1 MNSKY
6 NRREFI
12 HTGVAGLATLAAVP
26 LLAEAD
32 ATQPALPKNTGTT
45 PSLELTPVDIVR
57 LGDTGLQ
64 VSRIAFGTGSV
75 GYDKSSNQTRLG
87 MEKFVALAR
96 HAYSRGIRFFDMG
109 DSYGSQPFVGQAI
122 KTLPREKLTLMSK
135 IWAEDDSKNKA
146 GEIPKTID
154 RILKEVGV
162 SYLDILI
169 LHCQMKGGWTRQRR
183 QSLDAFSKAKQEG
196 KVKAVGVSCHN
207 WDALVEAVESPWAD
221 VIMARINPFGQM
233 MDNKPD
239 VVKALLQKAIKNGK
253 GVIAMKIFAEGKRI
267 KDAEREK
274 SIQYALQEVGVS
286 CMTLGMESFA
296 QVDDAVERVM
306 RLRKK

>member
-6 NRREFI
+6 NRREFL

-26 LLAEAD
+26 LLAETD
-32 ATQPALPKNTGTT
+32 AAKPTPKNTEAT
-45 PSLELTPVDIVR
+45 PSPALTPVDTVR
-57 LGDTGLQ
+57 LGDSGLQ

-75 GYDKSSNQTRLG
+75 GYNKSSNQTRLG
-87 MEKFVALAR
+87 MDKFVALAH

-122 KTLPREKLTLMSK
+122 KTLPREKLTLMTK
-135 IWAEDDSKNKA
+135 IWVEDDSKNKA

-169 LHCQMKGGWTRQRR
+169 LHCQMKGGWTQRRR

-196 KVKAVGVSCHN
+196 RVKAVGVSCHN
-207 WDALVEAVESPWAD
+207 WDALVEAVESPWTD

-267 KDAEREK
+267 KDLEREQ

>member
-12 HTGVAGLATLAAVP
+12 QAGVAGLASLAASP
-26 LLAEAD
+26 LLAETD
-32 ATQPALPKNTGTT
+32 AAKPTPKSTEATPPPA
-45 PSLELTPVDIVR
+45 LTPVDIVR
-57 LGDTGLQ
+57 LGDSGLQ

-75 GYDKSSNQTRLG
+75 GYNKSSNQTRLG

-96 HAYSRGIRFFDMG
+96 HAYSRGIQFFDMG

-122 KTLPREKLTLMSK
+122 KEFPREKLTLMTK
-135 IWAEDDSKNKA
+135 IWVEDDSKNKA

-154 RILKEVGV
+154 RVLKEIGT
-162 SYLDILI
+162 SYLDIL
-169 LHCQMKGGWTRQRR
+169 LMHCQMKGGWTKRR
-183 QSLDAFSKAKQEG
+183 QQSMDALSKAKQEG
-196 KVKAVGVSCHN
+196 RVKAVGVSCHN
-207 WDALVEAVESPWAD
+207 WNALVEAAESPWVD
-221 VIMARINPFGQM
+221 VIMARINPFGEM

-253 GVIAMKIFAEGKRI
+253 GVVAMKIFAEGKRI
-267 KDAEREK
+267 KTPEREQ
-274 SIQYALQEVGVS
+274 SIQYALQDVGVS